1 MCSEPTIYT
10 MESIRVN
17 SFTALFLAASVAA
30 CTPSNGKPAAEAA
43 AGTPAATAIA
53 AGNPQIDSLIAKA
66 DRGRIEGSPS
76 AKVWLVIVSDFQCPY
91 CKQSHETT
99 FEQIRKEYVRT
110 GKIKVAYV
118 NFPLNSHQ
126 NAWPTAHGAMCA
138 SEQGKFWDYANA
150 LFATQGKWAAMQTP
164 TPLLDSLAQ
173 SFSLNMKQWREC
185 YKTERHAG
193 LIRSDRDRGVEAGVN
208 STPSFLVGDKGLAG
222 VHPIEDFRKI
232 LDPAIAAAATGKPG
246 Q

>member
-1 MCSEPTIYT
+1 MK
-10 MESIRVN
+10 SIAIN
-17 SFTALFLAASVAA
+17 SGTAALAAILFSA
-30 CTPSNGKPAAEAA
+30 CTPSSGKPSAETKAETSAA
-43 AGTPAATAIA
+43 AASPAARTD
-53 AGNPQIDSLIAKA
+53 PRTDSLVALA

-91 CKQSHETT
+91 CKQSHDST

-126 NAWPTAHGAMCA
+126 HAWPSAHGAMCA
-138 SEQGKFWDYANA
+138 SEQGKFWEYGDK
-150 LFATQGKWAAMQTP
+150 LFETQEKWAAMQAP
-164 TPLLDSLAQ
+164 APLFDSLAQ
-173 SFSLNMKQWREC
+173 SVGVDMKQWREC
-185 YKTERHAG
+185 VASERMQG

-222 VHPIEDFRKI
+222 VHPMEDFRKL
-232 LDPAIAAAATGKPG
+232 LDPAVAAAAAKPG

>member
-1 MCSEPTIYT
+1 MK
-10 MESIRVN
+10 SIRTN
-17 SFTALFLAASVAA
+17 SSTAAILALSIAA
-30 CTPSNGKPAAEAA
+30 CTPSGGKPATEASARTTAA
-43 AGTPAATAIA
+43 APTPAKSDPKT
-53 AGNPQIDSLIAKA
+53 DSLVARA

-91 CKQSHETT
+91 CKQSHDST

-126 NAWPTAHGAMCA
+126 HAWPSAHGAMCA
-138 SEQGKFWDYANA
+138 AEQGKFWEYGDK
-150 LFATQGKWAAMQTP
+150 LFETQEKWAAMQSAAP
-164 TPLLDSLAQ
+164 VFDSLAQ
-173 SFSLNMKQWREC
+173 AVGVNMKQWREC
-185 YKTERHAG
+185 VSSERMAA

-208 STPSFLVGDKGLAG
+208 STPSFLVGNKGLAG
-222 VHPIEDFRKI
+222 VHPMEDFRKL
-232 LDPAIAAAATGKPG
+232 LDPAIAAAAAKPG

>member
-1 MCSEPTIYT
+1 MK
-10 MESIRVN
+10 SIRTN
-17 SFTALFLAASVAA
+17 SSTAAILALSIAA
-30 CTPSNGKPAAEAA
+30 CTPSGGKPATEASA
-43 AGTPAATAIA
+43 KTPAAA
-53 AGNPQIDSLIAKA
+53 ATPAKSDPKTDSLVALA

-91 CKQSHETT
+91 CKQSHDST

-126 NAWPTAHGAMCA
+126 HAWPSAHGAMCA
-138 SEQGKFWDYANA
+138 AEQGKFWEYGDK
-150 LFATQGKWAAMQTP
+150 LFETQEKWAAMP
-164 TPLLDSLAQ
+164 SAAPLFDSLAQ
-173 SFSLNMKQWREC
+173 AVGVEMKQWREC
-185 YKTERHAG
+185 VSSERMAA
-193 LIRSDRDRGVEAGVN
+193 LIRSDRDRGIEAGVN

-222 VHPIEDFRKI
+222 VHPMEDFRKL
-232 LDPAIAAAATGKPG
+232 LDPAIAAAAAKPG

>member
-1 MCSEPTIYT
+1 MK
-10 MESIRVN
+10 SIAIN
-17 SFTALFLAASVAA
+17 SSAAAVAAILFSA
-30 CTPSNGKPAAEAA
+30 CTPSSGKPSAETKAETSAA
-43 AGTPAATAIA
+43 AASPAARTD
-53 AGNPQIDSLIAKA
+53 PRTDSLVALA

-91 CKQSHETT
+91 CKQSHDST
-99 FEQIRKEYVRT
+99 FEQIRNEYVRT

-126 NAWPTAHGAMCA
+126 HAWPSAHSAMCA
-138 SEQGKFWDYANA
+138 SEQGKFWPYADA
-150 LFATQGKWAAMQTP
+150 LFATQEKWAAMQSP
-164 TPLLDSLAQ
+164 AALFDSLAQ
-173 SFSLNMKQWREC
+173 AQNLNMKEWREC
-185 YKTERHAG
+185 VSSERMAG

-222 VHPIEDFRKI
+222 VHPIEDFRKL
-232 LDPAIAAAATGKPG
+232 LDPAIAAAAGPQG